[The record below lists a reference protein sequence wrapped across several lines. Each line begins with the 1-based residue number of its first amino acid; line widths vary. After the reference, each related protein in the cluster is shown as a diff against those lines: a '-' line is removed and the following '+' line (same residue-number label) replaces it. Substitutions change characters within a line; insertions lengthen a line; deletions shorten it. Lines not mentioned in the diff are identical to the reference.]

1 MYDEGGYGM
10 NQIETNLKKALADAA
25 KKAFDTEVEIEK
37 IVIEIPKDKSHGDY
51 STNLAMQLTRLLKTI
66 HVSLRKRCSKT
77 WIWKQLLLNIAK

>member
-1 MYDEGGYGM
+1 M

-51 STNLAMQLTRLLKTI
+51 STNLAMQLTRLLE
-66 HVSLRKRCSKT
+66 
-77 WIWKQLLLNIAK
+77 KQSTCHCGSVAAKPGYGSSCY